1 MANELAIER
10 LNQKLGKPTDF
21 ALNNFKSYVANY
33 PFATQVGVGIC
44 VTRYPETYKTA
55 LYAGAG
61 LGIAATILLSFV
73 YNTFFKRRKIVYV
86 ERIRD
91 EVAPGSH

>member
-10 LNQKLGKPTDF
+10 LNQKLGKPTDL
-21 ALNNFKSYVANY
+21 ALNSFKSYVSNY

-55 LYAGAG
+55 LYIGVG
-61 LGIAATILLSFV
+61 LGIVATVLLSFV

-86 ERIRD
+86 ERVRD
-91 EVAPGSH
+91 QAAT